1 MPNISNYSI
10 HHANNFYSKFKDN
23 YSTIFSQYMR
33 IINEYLKHC
42 EENIFIQNPVY
53 KTYIIKNGLL
63 SLTHIFNFLL
73 IYTKNL
79 DLIYY
84 NCQKSYVY
92 YIEFISQIGDDNH
105 TFLQLNSKD
114 AALFIY
120 KKTIFDIDNDIRK
133 DYITDNISTQITN
146 TIDILINIYTTLL
159 FQLINNEKLIKIIEI
174 SNTDLPKIMSKIIK
188 LYIDSDEQ
196 FLHAIRIF
204 VTLFK
209 NDNIIEY
216 LDTFIKK
223 IKKSK
228 TLNLNKLELELIS
241 SPTFTDLDTHKY
253 ISNLVSYI

>member
-1 MPNISNYSI
+1 MPNISNCSI
-10 HHANNFYSKFKDN
+10 HTENFNSTFQDN
-23 YSTIFSQYMR
+23 YSTIFFQYMR

-42 EENIFIQNPVY
+42 EDNIFIQNLVY
-53 KTYIIKNGLL
+53 KNYIIKNGL
-63 SLTHIFNFLL
+63 SSITHIFKFLL

-120 KKTIFDIDNDIRK
+120 KKTIFDINNDIRK
-133 DYITDNISTQITN
+133 DYISDNISNKITN
-146 TIDILINIYTTLL
+146 TVDILINIYTTLL
-159 FQLINNEKLIKIIEI
+159 FQLINNKKIIKIIEI
-174 SNTDLPKIMSKIIK
+174 SNTDLQKIMSKIIK
-188 LYIDSDEQ
+188 LYIDSNEQ
-196 FLHAIRIF
+196 FLNAILIF
-204 VTLFK
+204 ITLFQ

-228 TLNLNKLELELIS
+228 TLNLNKLELELIY
-241 SPTFTDLDTHKY
+241 PQILTNLDTHKY